1 MRAELVEKLLVKI
14 MGWSPE
20 KISEERPLLQALANL
35 KYDEYQQFSP
45 GTRFIE
51 SLVRWLS
58 QFEKQEEKNIAYNFI
73 IHQLIFI
80 SSDQVSHLVN
90 ITFSEKINPILIKK
104 TANIL
109 EINQHLVK
117 KIIGSP
123 QYKEVL
129 RRSLFIGISDGSR
142 IDLLRR
148 SNGNIS
154 NEQVFP
160 SYYIS
165 EPKANDMIAELNK
178 EYEGK
183 FNSIFLV
190 DDFTASGKSYFR
202 LEDGAPKGKIYK
214 FLTSLF
220 KDDNDNTNG
229 KNEKNA
235 YRLLVDPNEQ
245 LNIHIIFYIAT
256 RDALDTINEALSVF
270 INSLPNNHKLSCSV
284 DAVQII
290 EKQISENVQSQT
302 DFINLISQE
311 KYFNERIVDI
321 HFKKGKHD
329 KPYLGFNECS
339 LPLILNHNT
348 PNNSLP
354 ILWFPEDTK
363 SKCIGLFP
371 RVTRHKD
378 E

>member
-1 MRAELVEKLLVKI
+1 MRAELAEKLLIKI
-14 MGWSPE
+14 MGWE
-20 KISEERPLLQALANL
+20 GEVISKERPLLQALANL

-73 IHQLIFI
+73 IKHLIFI
-80 SSDQVSHLVN
+80 SNDQLSHLVN
-90 ITFSEKINPILIKK
+90 ITFSEKINPILIAK
-104 TANIL
+104 TANQL
-109 EINQHLVK
+109 GINQHLVK

-148 SNGNIS
+148 SNGKIS

-165 EPKANDMIAELNK
+165 EPKAKDMIDELNK

-183 FNSIFLV
+183 FNSIFLI

-202 LEDGAPKGKIYK
+202 LEENVPKGKIYK

-220 KDDNDNTNG
+220 EEDKNTEGNN
-229 KNEKNA
+229 KKNA
-235 YRLLVDPNEQ
+235 YKLLVNPNEP
-245 LNIHIIFYIAT
+245 LNIHVIFYIAT
-256 RDALDTINEALSVF
+256 RDALDTINAALNVF
-270 INSLPNNHKLSCSV
+270 MSSLPYNHRLSCSV
-284 DAVQII
+284 DAVQVI
-290 EKQISENVQSQT
+290 ERQITDNVQAET
-302 DFINLISQE
+302 DFMNLISQE
-311 KYFNERIVDI
+311 KYFNEKIVDV
-321 HFKKGKHD
+321 HYKKGKHD

-354 ILWFPEDTK
+354 ILWFPEDAE